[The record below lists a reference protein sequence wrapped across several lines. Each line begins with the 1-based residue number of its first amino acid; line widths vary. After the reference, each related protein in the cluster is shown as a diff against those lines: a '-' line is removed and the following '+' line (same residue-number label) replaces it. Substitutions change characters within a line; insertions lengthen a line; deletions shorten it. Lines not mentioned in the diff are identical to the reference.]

1 MRPRTSHIILVAAAV
16 LLTLLLAGEAVDP
29 VLYAAENISTAAHA
43 DPSTIEKR
51 SPGDA
56 ASVIPLMDEL
66 LGHTGTLALT
76 IKIKDYESAQRD
88 LARYSELTSQF
99 DRLVVTLDLSE
110 TDIAEFQK
118 NNRQNREAIA
128 ALLNDSQRLD
138 ELQSLEIE
146 VLDGDQRMAVVYE
159 GEALRQKMR
168 ETYTAYA
175 KREPETTRIATHYG
189 ANATP
194 YQESVEVLAEVAG
207 AAEEWQV
214 EWQDGNGTSAGGS
227 GGVAPRSPL
236 NITVTPREGRY
247 GENLTIGGRYVDG
260 VPGTPLTI
268 YVDSRIAGNTTLD
281 ENAAYAYPYRIGR
294 ILAGPHLV
302 YATAGA
308 IFSEVATFD
317 VLPAETNIS
326 LAIAEVNR
334 TAVACTGNLTTEDGR
349 AVLNAPVLLRLDGET
364 LISTQTD
371 GNGTYAR
378 TLILTGGEHTVRAEF
393 NAAGYPLNS
402 SKSGVVTIQVRGEGL
417 SPFPF
422 IAAIAAALGAGWYI
436 RRRGLPPEP
445 PVPEEPDIEPPPE
458 IAETGPSVEI
468 EGLPPRDAA
477 TILFRALRERLGI
490 PATKTPRE
498 CARLAP
504 DHVVFFER
512 YERIRYAGETPT
524 DEELRAMEREALGRD
539 D

>member
-1 MRPRTSHIILVAAAV
+1 MIPRTSHIILVAAAV

-118 NNRQNREAIA
+118 NNRQNQEAMA

-194 YQESVEVLAEVAG
+194 YQESVEVIAEVAG
-207 AAEEWQV
+207 AAEDWQA
-214 EWQDGNGTSAGGS
+214 D
-227 GGVAPRSPL
+227 APRSPL
-236 NITVTPREGRY
+236 NISVTPREGRY
-247 GENLTIGGRYVDG
+247 GENLSIGGRYADG

-349 AVLNAPVLLRLDGET
+349 PVQEAPVLLRLDGET

-402 SKSGVVTIQVRGEGL
+402 SRSGVVSIQVRGEGL

-504 DHVVFFER
+504 DHAAFFER

-524 DEELRAMEREALGRD
+524 DEELRAMEREALGRAD
-539 D
+539 

>member
-1 MRPRTSHIILVAAAV
+1 MRPRASHIILAAAAV
-16 LLTLLLAGEAVDP
+16 LLILLLAGEAVDP
-29 VLYAAENISTAAHA
+29 VLYAAENISTASHA

-76 IKIKDYESAQRD
+76 IKIKDYESAERD
-88 LARYSELTSQF
+88 LARYSELSSRF

-118 NNRQNREAIA
+118 NNRQNQEAMA

-138 ELQSLEIE
+138 ELKSLEIE
-146 VLDGDQRMAVVYE
+146 VLDGDQRMAVIYE

-175 KREPETTRIATHYG
+175 NREPETTRIATHYG
-189 ANATP
+189 ANTTP
-194 YQESVEVLAEVAG
+194 YHESVDTLDEVVG

-214 EWQDGNGTSAGGS
+214 ENGS
-227 GGVAPRSPL
+227 GSANRSPL
-236 NITVTPREGRY
+236 NISITPREGRY
-247 GENLTIGGRYVDG
+247 GENLTIGGAYG
-260 VPGTPLTI
+260 GGIPGTPVTI
-268 YVDSRIAGNTTLD
+268 YIDSRIAGNTTLD
-281 ENAAYAYPYRIGR
+281 GNATYTYPYRIGR
-294 ILAGPHLV
+294 VLTGPHLV
-302 YATAGA
+302 YATAVT
-308 IFSEVATFD
+308 IFSEVTTFD
-317 VLPAETNIS
+317 VLAADTNIS
-326 LAIAEVNR
+326 LAVVEVNR

-349 AVLNAPVLLRLDGET
+349 PVLKAPVLLRVDGET
-364 LISTQTD
+364 LISTETD

-378 TLILTGGEHTVRAEF
+378 TLVLTGGEHTVRAEF

-402 SKSGVVTIQVRGEGL
+402 SRSQVETVQVRGEGL

-436 RRRGLPPEP
+436 RRRGLPEEH
-445 PVPEEPDIEPPPE
+445 PVQEEPDIEPPLE
-458 IAETGPSVEI
+458 IAETVPSVEI
-468 EGLPPRDAA
+468 EGLPPREAA
-477 TILFRALRERLGI
+477 TLLFRALRERLGI
-490 PATKTPRE
+490 PASKTPRE

-504 DHVVFFER
+504 DHAAFFER
-512 YERIRYAGETPT
+512 YERIRYAGDIPT
-524 DEELRAMEREALGRD
+524 EEELRAMEREALGKGD
-539 D
+539 